1 MNKEL
6 DVNVLVNVYNQRIA
20 QLANQNILLEA
31 KLQQL
36 NQDYQEDRDKLLKA
50 NLDLQGKYDKLFDSK
65 KKSKVV
71 DKYQKDTEF
80 NE

>member
-36 NQDYQEDRDKLLKA
+36 TQDYQEDRDKLLKA
-50 NLDLQGKYDKLFDSK
+50 NLDLQGKYDKLIDSK
-65 KKSKVV
+65 KKPIEVK
-71 DKYQKDTEF
+71 
-80 NE
+80 